1 MSLSNQKDEFKQY
14 IIKENE
20 KFEQTPQDEDTK
32 INLPFTAAEV

>member
-20 KFEQTPQDEDTK
+20 KFEQTAQDDNT
-32 INLPFTAAEV
+32 